1 MVSGPCFSSNPCMN
15 TRESH
20 MFAVAKSCHK
30 ANQRMIHRLAAK
42 AFRNILAKK
51 QSKYRLVIL
60 WLDDAIRR
68 TKSDKAKEMWKLNRI
83 VKEGDAIFIDYKF

>member
-1 MVSGPCFSSNPCMN
+1 
-15 TRESH
+15 